1 MNKRAGAGLQ
11 IAGVATFILCWSIL
25 GTITEGY
32 DPINDAISRLAEQGA
47 PYRGLM
53 TIGMVAF
60 GMGAIAF
67 APALG
72 GAGGIAL
79 AVAGFASFEVALFP
93 CTEGCPGPGVA
104 TDTAHTVAAAVHY
117 VALVATP
124 LLVRKHGALPVA
136 IVAAIALALHG
147 VGWGPNGLLQRVGLT
162 VLDLWLVVVAIEF
175 LREEASAE
183 QVSSTA

>member
-1 MNKRAGAGLQ
+1 MRSRAGPALQ

-32 DPINDAISRLAEQGA
+32 DTINDAISRLAEQGA

-60 GMGAIAF
+60 GVGAIAF
-67 APALG
+67 APTLG

-117 VALVATP
+117 VALVAVP
-124 LLVRKHGALPVA
+124 LLVRRHGGVPVA
-136 IVAAIALALHG
+136 AVAGIVLALHG
-147 VGWGPNGLLQRVGLT
+147 VGWGPNGLLQRIGLT
-162 VLDLWLVVVAIEF
+162 VLDLWLVVVAIEY
-175 LREEASAE
+175 LQGETSAE
-183 QVSSTA
+183 PESSAA